1 MDVGRYI
8 DFVGHE
14 NPNTVYCFY
23 EDKNAPRGYSFG
35 KNVLSSI
42 VAGDSD
48 SAYISIPY
56 LGEEYENAESYV
68 EFADI
73 VLEELNASYPP
84 FLEFAFN
91 CPPER
96 NDSMLSEREVVSDK
110 SLFLSKKR
118 YIMHVVDSEG
128 KRVDKLKIM
137 GVELKK
143 SDTSKAI
150 KKLLMDLVLAILDG
164 VEGDDLLSL
173 VADMRAEFNTFQAS
187 DIAKPIN
194 VKTLK
199 KCQDSY
205 DITGSMK
212 GFPYQVR
219 AAMFWNELCGVSDKK
234 IMPGEKVGLLYIKH
248 PQSKYIAFPIDMTV
262 FPDWFHELTVDYQ
275 TEWSKAHAKLEN
287 YLASIGMDVAGR
299 KNAIKEELFG
309 F

>member
-1 MDVGRYI
+1 MTNTYE
-8 DFVGHE
+8 DFVKE
-14 NPNTVYCFY
+14 NEVWGWWKDSP
-23 EDKNAPRGYSFG
+23 DAPFAWKKHYLNNLKFG
-35 KNVLSSI
+35 
-42 VAGDSD
+42 DTD
-48 SAYISIPY
+48 SAGLSLSAVFDKDACIDDV
-56 LGEEYENAESYV
+56 V
-68 EFADI
+68 EVADTI
-73 VLEELNASYPP
+73 GQLTNKAFP
-84 FLEFAFN
+84 EFCMHAFN
-91 CPPER
+91 CPEER
-96 NDSMLSEREVVSDK
+96 KHIIKTEREVVSDK

-173 VADMRAEFNTFQAS
+173 VADMRTEFNTFQAS

-287 YLASIGMDVAGR
+287 YLASIGMDVVGR